1 MAKMDSIEQHLMN
14 RVNAH
19 IAKQLW
25 QKMSTELE
33 APSGRLADERE
44 KFPWMIKRAKELL
57 KEYIGE
63 KEIKDKI

>member
-1 MAKMDSIEQHLMN
+1 MAKINSIEYYLMEK
-14 RVNAH
+14 VNAN

-33 APSGRLADERE
+33 APGKRLLDERK
-44 KFPWMIKRAKELL
+44 KFPWMIERAKELL

-63 KEIKDKI
+63 KETKDKV

>member
-1 MAKMDSIEQHLMN
+1 MAKMDSIEQCLMN

-33 APSGRLADERE
+33 APSARLADERK
-44 KFPWMIKRAKELL
+44 KFPWMLKRAKELL

-63 KEIKDKI
+63 KETKDKV